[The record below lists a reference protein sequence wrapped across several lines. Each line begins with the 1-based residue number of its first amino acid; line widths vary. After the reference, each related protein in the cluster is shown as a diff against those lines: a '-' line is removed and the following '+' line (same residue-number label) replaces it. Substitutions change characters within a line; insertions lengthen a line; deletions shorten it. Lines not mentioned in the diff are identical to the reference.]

1 MPVKSVT
8 IIKEGTICIEAFEKP
23 KSGILAV
30 KEFCGVGSGSTVTYV
45 ESDVKI
51 IVDTGFDF
59 ENVQDMGNVERNRR
73 NLIFALSSFGLK
85 PEDIDVVFITHWH
98 CDHFGNL
105 DVFNHSKILA
115 SEGVA
120 KNRGFDCKGVRDGE
134 EIADGVSVIY
144 TPGHTKDHASLLLEV
159 LGRSKSIIAVAG
171 DAVVS
176 PSYYILN
183 KVWNYNGDFYS
194 MEAALESMRK
204 IKEVSDY
211 IIPGHGNIFKNSE
224 KKESENKQTKN
235 IKI

>member
-1 MPVKSVT
+1 MPVKSVK
-8 IIKEGTICIEAFEKP
+8 IVKAGNICIEAFEKP
-23 KSGILAV
+23 QSGILAV
-30 KEFCGVGSGSTVTYV
+30 KEFCGVGSGSTVTYI

-51 IVDTGFDF
+51 IVDMGFDF
-59 ENVQDMGNVERNRR
+59 ENVQDVGNVERNRS

-115 SEGVA
+115 SEGIA

-144 TPGHTKDHASLLLEV
+144 TPGHTKDHASLLLET
-159 LGRSKSIIAVAG
+159 GYEWRKSIIAVAG

-176 PSYYILN
+176 PSYYIMN
-183 KVWNYNGDFYS
+183 KVWNYNSDFYS
-194 MEAALESMRK
+194 IESC
-204 IKEVSDY
+204 S
-211 IIPGHGNIFKNSE
+211 
-224 KKESENKQTKN
+224 
-235 IKI
+235 